1 MTRSSTALLTVSP
14 KHVGSWNDTHLWR
27 LSGSAQLVEGSTP
40 YWLVTPTL
48 PAQHPVEQDSVT
60 IEQPDKEFVLD
71 SALMVLGAWFG
82 GDRVADYLVETHN
95 LEVRSEVRTIAPY
108 WDFSESTREFIAAEM
123 NQYVRLGV
131 TVLDDLSL
139 VSSEV
144 ISGLRSL
151 GFDVTVFVEDSRP
164 R

>member
-1 MTRSSTALLTVSP
+1 
-14 KHVGSWNDTHLWR
+14 
-27 LSGSAQLVEGSTP
+27 
-40 YWLVTPTL
+40 
-48 PAQHPVEQDSVT
+48 VEQDSVT